1 MKLLETIKREFF
13 EIFPTTIFFLIAFS
27 LILVTTQATL
37 RQYGISLTG
46 SGLAIAGALLAA
58 KVVLIADRL
67 PFVNRFPDRPL
78 IYNTVWKSCIYL
90 LVAMLVQYLR
100 HFGTATIWAH
110 FWLVQMWLAV
120 LFFVYC
126 GMREMIRVTGKD
138 KVIHMFFGGPSNT
151 DERKG
156 AHS

>member
-1 MKLLETIKREFF
+1 MRLLETIKREVF

-27 LILVTTQATL
+27 LILVTTQTTL
-37 RQYGISLTG
+37 RQYGISWTG
-46 SGLAIAGALLAA
+46 SGFAIVGALLAA

-90 LVAMLVQYLR
+90 LVATLVQYLR
-100 HFGTATIWAH
+100 HFGTATIWDH
-110 FWLVQMWLAV
+110 FWLAQMWLAV

-126 GMREMIRVTGKD
+126 GMREMIRVTGRD
-138 KVIHMFFGGPSNT
+138 KVVRMFFGASGNT
-151 DERKG
+151 DKEEV
-156 AHS
+156 AQS